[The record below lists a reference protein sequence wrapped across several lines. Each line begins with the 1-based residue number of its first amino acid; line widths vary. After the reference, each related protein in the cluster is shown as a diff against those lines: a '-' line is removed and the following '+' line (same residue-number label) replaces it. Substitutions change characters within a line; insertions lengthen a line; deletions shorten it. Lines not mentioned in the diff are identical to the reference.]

1 MQENLHIK
9 YTKKFKTITAKF
21 ESSQACLMSAWAN
34 AIGGIHLNKWILLCD
49 SKHMK
54 YPFRAANKSLEK
66 LQRKPLYLHL
76 VLTVDVLFLDEAG
89 QESVEVMSTLDI
101 IFCKARNSTTPF
113 GGVLNIGTLNHTQC
127 HPINAMPFYCHH
139 Y

>member
-1 MQENLHIK
+1 MS
-9 YTKKFKTITAKF
+9 T
-21 ESSQACLMSAWAN
+21 CLMGARVN

-76 VLTVDVLFLDEAG
+76 VLTVDVLFLNEAG
-89 QESVEVMSTLDI
+89 QESAEVMYTLDI
-101 IFCKARNSTTPF
+101 IFCKARNSTTTTPF
-113 GGVLNIGTLNHTQC
+113 GGVLIIGTLDHTQC
-127 HPINAMPFYCHH
+127 QPINAMPFLLSSLLGSYCIAMFSK
-139 Y
+139 